1 MGSKSHFQVQAAYL
15 LDPTENCTVGGS
27 YTPDATGYF
36 HYSGLSDPDEGGKER
51 GLPDGSSPRTGGGR
65 PWPDGSEGPS
75 AYLEWAKQVLM
86 G

>member
-1 MGSKSHFQVQAAYL
+1 VGSKSHFQVQAAYL

-51 GLPDGSSPRTGGGR
+51 GLPDESSPDGW
-65 PWPDGSEGPS
+65 WPDGSEGPS